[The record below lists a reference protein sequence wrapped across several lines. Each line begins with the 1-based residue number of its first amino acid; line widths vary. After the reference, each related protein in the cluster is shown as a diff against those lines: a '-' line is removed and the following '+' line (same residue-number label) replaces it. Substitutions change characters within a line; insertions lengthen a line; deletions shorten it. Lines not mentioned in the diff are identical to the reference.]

1 MRIELGENGQ
11 LRIMKNR
18 WVKFKAIKATWGSYM
33 KFGQRRNN
41 AMFNEL
47 LESSSEKKKTNTGWS
62 VILSAILQIS
72 ALLVLILIPLI
83 YTQALPKAMLAT
95 LLVAPPPPPP
105 PPPPPVKT
113 IIKPVARLIQ
123 SGQLIQPR
131 ANPKDVAVFKEA
143 ELPPDVVNNT
153 NQSGVFGGIPG
164 QGIIAG
170 NGPVLPPPKPT
181 APARIKQGGE
191 VTAASII
198 TQTRPAYP
206 PLARQA
212 RIQGSV
218 VLHAIIDKEGKV
230 AQLEVVSG
238 HPLLVQSAIEAVK
251 QWRYKPTQLN
261 GDPVEV
267 DTTIQVTFTMG
278 A

>member
-1 MRIELGENGQ
+1 
-11 LRIMKNR
+11 
-18 WVKFKAIKATWGSYM
+18 
-33 KFGQRRNN
+33 
-41 AMFNEL
+41 MFNEL
-47 LESSSEKKKTNTGWS
+47 IESTSEKKKTNTSWS
-62 VILSAILQIS
+62 VIVSAIVQIS
-72 ALLVLILIPLI
+72 VLSVLILIPLI
-83 YTQALPKAMLAT
+83 YTQALPTAMLTT

-113 IIKPVARLIQ
+113 IEKPVARLIQ
-123 SGQLIQPR
+123 SGKLMQPR
-131 ANPKDVAVFKEA
+131 AIPKEVTVFKEA
-143 ELPPDVVNNT
+143 ELPPDVTANNN

-164 QGIIAG
+164 QGLMAEG
-170 NGPVLPPPKPT
+170 SPLPPPPKAA
-181 APARIKQGGE
+181 APVRIKQGGA

-198 TQTRPAYP
+198 TQTKPAYP

-212 RIQGSV
+212 RIQGVV

-230 AQLEVVSG
+230 AQLEAVSG
-238 HPLLVQSAIEAVK
+238 HPLLVQSALDAVK

-261 GDPVEV
+261 GEPVEV

>member
-1 MRIELGENGQ
+1 
-11 LRIMKNR
+11 
-18 WVKFKAIKATWGSYM
+18 
-33 KFGQRRNN
+33 
-41 AMFNEL
+41 MFNDL
-47 LESSSEKKKTNTGWS
+47 IESSTEKKKTNTGWS
-62 VILSAILQIS
+62 VILSAIFQVSILS
-72 ALLVLILIPLI
+72 VLILIPLI

-105 PPPPPVKT
+105 PPPPPVKAE
-113 IIKPVARLIQ
+113 IKPVARLIQ
-123 SGQLIQPR
+123 SGKLMQPR
-131 ANPKDVAVFKEA
+131 AIPKDVAVFKEA
-143 ELPPDVVNNT
+143 ELPPDVANNSNS

-164 QGIIAG
+164 QGIMSG
-170 NGPVLPPPKPT
+170 TPLPPPPKAAP
-181 APARIKQGGE
+181 PARIKQGGD

-212 RIQGSV
+212 RIQGAV

-230 AQLEVVSG
+230 AQMEIVSG
-238 HPLLVQSAIEAVK
+238 HPLLVQSALEAVK

-261 GDPVEV
+261 GEPVEV

-278 A
+278 S

>member
-1 MRIELGENGQ
+1 
-11 LRIMKNR
+11 
-18 WVKFKAIKATWGSYM
+18 
-33 KFGQRRNN
+33 
-41 AMFNEL
+41 MFNEL
-47 LESSSEKKKTNTGWS
+47 LESSSERKKTNTGWS
-62 VILSAILQIS
+62 VVLSVIVQIS
-72 ALLVLILIPLI
+72 VLLVLILIPLI

-105 PPPPPVKT
+105 PPPPPVKE

-123 SGQLIQPR
+123 SGKLMQPR
-131 ANPKDVAVFKEA
+131 AIPKDVAVFKEA

-164 QGIIAG
+164 QGIMAG
-170 NGPVLPPPKPT
+170 NGPVLAPPKPA

-212 RIQGSV
+212 RIQGTV

-278 A
+278 G